1 MMKVLTEQEVNSPDF
16 DHPPCPLSAKIIICS
31 TPRSGSYLL
40 CRAMIHHGIGV
51 PHEYFNGINASSI
64 SARLCSQQIDS
75 SHLAVDGEERREYIS
90 TLLKHRT
97 VNGIF
102 AAKIQG
108 GQFAQYFKDS
118 SRIELFKD
126 AHFIYL
132 YRENLLDQAIS
143 FHIAL
148 LTGRWGPDNTIST
161 RPSAQPNFFDAA
173 LLDDRLRTI
182 AVQDMEWRL
191 FFARNAITPLFLSYE
206 SIKDDIAGTL
216 RNIVAHSQLVLPLKD
231 FTYIEPKGIEFRDP
245 DAPPRSE
252 VKARF
257 LEKAT
262 DIVKD

>member
-1 MMKVLTEQEVNSPDF
+1 MLKVFTEQEINGPDF
-16 DHPPCPLSAKIIICS
+16 DHPPGPLTAKVIICS

-51 PHEYFNGINASSI
+51 PHEYFNGLNAGSI
-64 SARLCSQQIDS
+64 SARLCSQRIDS
-75 SHLAVDGEERREYIS
+75 RHLAVDAQERREYIR
-90 TLLKHRT
+90 TLLEHRT

-108 GQFAQYFKDS
+108 GQFAQYFKKSLPID
-118 SRIELFKD
+118 LFQH

-161 RPSAQPNFFDAA
+161 QPSAQPNFFDAA

-182 AVQDMEWRL
+182 AAQDMEWRL

-206 SIKDDIAGTL
+206 SIRDDIAGTL
-216 RNIVAHSQLVLPLKD
+216 RKIVAHGQLVLPAKE
-231 FTYIEPKGIEFRDP
+231 FTYIEPKGIEFRSP
-245 DAPPRSE
+245 DEPPRSE

-257 LEKAT
+257 VEKT
-262 DIVKD
+262 RDS